1 MVFRRLRAWLRLD
14 DYAAAKDRATDDVI
28 ARYSRGN
35 IEVQNGHYLDR
46 DKLND
51 LSSQADE
58 AMSRLE
64 KLVQK
69 HAGGG

>member
-1 MVFRRLRAWLRLD
+1 MIFQRLRAWLRLD
-14 DYAAAKDRATDDVI
+14 DYAAAKDKATDDII

-35 IEVQNGHYLDR
+35 TEIQNGHYLDR

-51 LSSQADE
+51 LSARGDE

-64 KLVQK
+64 KMVQK
-69 HAGGG
+69 HAG

>member
-1 MVFRRLRAWLRLD
+1 MVFKRLRAWLRLD
-14 DYAAAKDRATDDVI
+14 DYAAAKDKATDDVI

-35 IEVQNGHYLDR
+35 TEVQNGHYLEL

-51 LSSQADE
+51 LSSQGDK

-64 KLVQK
+64 RLVQK
-69 HAGGG
+69 RTG